1 MTCERA
7 AVLGLGSRIACA
19 EKAMVE
25 DAHFAELG
33 AAPATGV
40 PRNAFSHSVRVAE
53 KGRPDNEV
61 IGNPLSVWDWIV
73 VECYVRAST
82 ARANCIYIA
91 LLDYERYHLRVSCS
105 RYVNAAREQRGRD
118 IP

>member
-1 MTCERA
+1 VTCERA

-40 PRNAFSHSVRVAE
+40 PRNAFC
-53 KGRPDNEV
+53 
-61 IGNPLSVWDWIV
+61 ILPL
-73 VECYVRAST
+73 
-82 ARANCIYIA
+82 
-91 LLDYERYHLRVSCS
+91 
-105 RYVNAAREQRGRD
+105 G
-118 IP
+118 

>member
-19 EKAMVE
+19 EKAMAE

-53 KGRPDNEV
+53 KGRP
-61 IGNPLSVWDWIV
+61 ITSK
-73 VECYVRAST
+73 
-82 ARANCIYIA
+82 
-91 LLDYERYHLRVSCS
+91 
-105 RYVNAAREQRGRD
+105 
-118 IP
+118 

>member
-61 IGNPLSVWDWIV
+61 MEI
-73 VECYVRAST
+73 R
-82 ARANCIYIA
+82 R
-91 LLDYERYHLRVSCS
+91 
-105 RYVNAAREQRGRD
+105 
-118 IP
+118 

>member
-7 AVLGLGSRIACA
+7 VVLGLGSRIACA
-19 EKAMVE
+19 EKAMVD

-33 AAPATGV
+33 AAPETGV

-61 IGNPLSVWDWIV
+61 IEEIPLVFGIGLWSATCVHQPPAPTVFILHYCITNV
-73 VECYVRAST
+73 LIFVCRA
-82 ARANCIYIA
+82 
-91 LLDYERYHLRVSCS
+91 
-105 RYVNAAREQRGRD
+105 RD
-118 IP
+118 T

>member
-53 KGRPDNEV
+53 KGKGRRHKVMEIRSPFGVFDRVDCGVLRACINRPRQLFLYCTIV
-61 IGNPLSVWDWIV
+61 LRTLSSSFV
-73 VECYVRAST
+73 VFEIR
-82 ARANCIYIA
+82 
-91 LLDYERYHLRVSCS
+91 ERCT
-105 RYVNAAREQRGRD
+105 
-118 IP
+118 

>member
-1 MTCERA
+1 VTCERA

-40 PRNAFSHSVRVAE
+40 PRNAFSLSVRVTE
-53 KGRPDNEV
+53 KGKGRRHKAD
-61 IGNPLSVWDWIV
+61 GNPFGVFDCGLWSAACINRPRQLFLYCTIVLRTLSSSFV
-73 VECYVRAST
+73 VFEIRERST
-82 ARANCIYIA
+82 
-91 LLDYERYHLRVSCS
+91 
-105 RYVNAAREQRGRD
+105 
-118 IP
+118 

>member
-19 EKAMVE
+19 EKSMVE

-61 IGNPLSVWDWIV
+61 MVKS
-73 VECYVRAST
+73 VECLRLDCGVLRS
-82 ARANCIYIA
+82 CINRPRQ
-91 LLDYERYHLRVSCS
+91 LF
-105 RYVNAAREQRGRD
+105 
-118 IP
+118 

>member
-40 PRNAFSHSVRVAE
+40 PRNAFSLSVRVAE
-53 KGRPDNEV
+53 KGKGRRHKAD
-61 IGNPLSVWDWIV
+61 GNPFGVFDCGLWSAACVHQPPAPTVFILHYCITNV
-73 VECYVRAST
+73 IIFVCRVRDT
-82 ARANCIYIA
+82 
-91 LLDYERYHLRVSCS
+91 
-105 RYVNAAREQRGRD
+105 
-118 IP
+118 